1 MMKWVLI
8 LLGGLVLLAAVAM
21 LVGSFLPR
29 EHRATCR
36 ATFRAS
42 AETLF
47 ALLTEFDAYASWREG
62 VKSVSHVDPIGGKP
76 AFVEESKFGPV
87 RYAVETNEPPRK
99 LVLRIA
105 DDSLPYGGTWTFALE
120 PGASG
125 TALSITEDGFVK
137 PALFRL
143 LSRFV
148 FGYHATMEQYLAS
161 LAKKLGETASV
172 ERVE

>member
-1 MMKWVLI
+1 MKWILI
-8 LLGGLVLLAAVAM
+8 VGGALVLLVAVLM

-36 ATFRAS
+36 ATFRAE

-47 ALLTEFDAYASWREG
+47 ALLADVDAYPSWRAG
-62 VKSVSHVDPIGGKP
+62 VKSVRHVEPVGGKP
-76 AFVEESKFGPV
+76 AFVEESEQGSV
-87 RYAVETNEPPRK
+87 RYAIEASEPSRR

-105 DDSLPYGGTWTFALE
+105 DDALPYGGTWTFVLAPE
-120 PGASG
+120 ASG

-137 PALFRL
+137 PALFRV

-148 FGYHATMEQYLAS
+148 FGHHATLEEYLAS
-161 LAKKLGETASV
+161 LARKLGETVTV
-172 ERVE
+172 ELVE